1 MTIQKFITLWALI
14 KFFPTTVENQWTLEL
29 RVLLETAALYL
40 SAFSSSF
47 RTPRFEN
54 TKEKVRDPIVCSC
67 IARFHFFFERK
78 EVIRW

>member
-1 MTIQKFITLWALI
+1 MDAG
-14 KFFPTTVENQWTLEL
+14 V
-29 RVLLETAALYL
+29 ACALYL

-67 IARFHFFFERK
+67 IARFHFFFERRETPDGESITN
-78 EVIRW
+78 EVDDKGTFSGNLYFESYISSS